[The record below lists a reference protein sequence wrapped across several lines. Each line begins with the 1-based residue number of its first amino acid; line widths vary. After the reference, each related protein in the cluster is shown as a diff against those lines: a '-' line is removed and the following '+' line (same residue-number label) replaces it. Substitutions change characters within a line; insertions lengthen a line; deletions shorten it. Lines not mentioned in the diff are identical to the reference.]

1 MAQKMIDEKVRVV
14 ESGPEPLQSQ
24 LRDLEQDADT
34 DVESIGSQD
43 TETSESE
50 EELEV
55 LPPSKKA
62 RKPRGKSSLDSTKT
76 QAEQRRRKRKPQK
89 ETTATATPS
98 NAENERP
105 RERKRQNRGRYRS
118 WARYRVVIHKALV
131 DAVFD
136 RVKAAEFLKKTHK
149 LYVPSSV
156 LGYYSRKLSPS
167 AYSFCSSAS
176 TLQDSELD

>member
-98 NAENERP
+98 PESIVELRSAILKTLVEIDKYASKKPAVKIAIRNRT
-105 RERKRQNRGRYRS
+105 RESITRHLHYEKDQ
-118 WARYRVVIHKALV
+118 ARLTRMQKDASKLLALW
-131 DAVFD
+131 
-136 RVKAAEFLKKTHK
+136 ET
-149 LYVPSSV
+149 
-156 LGYYSRKLSPS
+156 
-167 AYSFCSSAS
+167 
-176 TLQDSELD
+176 